1 MHAQASTIL
10 GFLFCQN
17 LDQTEFINDLFEQL
31 AILDVS
37 NSIIE
42 SRDAVERKISCAVY
56 LYTTRGIYYG

>member
-1 MHAQASTIL
+1 MHAQASTMS

-37 NSIIE
+37 NGIIE
-42 SRDAVERKISCAVY
+42 TPVERKNSCAAY
-56 LYTTRGIYYG
+56 LYTTRGIYCG